1 MQIKKLKKNELY
13 YIQFQV
19 SLADKNFIGTNHL
32 HAYFNTNNNKYHK
45 INNKT
50 DSLIISDTSNWT
62 SIKSF
67 FYSSGNE
74 EFLYIGNLEKKD
86 SIKFS
91 CNWNRKL
98 KYSYY
103 YLDNVYLIEVNKNLC
118 SKLNKNDSI
127 MVLNKKLSFNLS
139 NTSFFYNLDTISIKA
154 ENTIFED
161 LAYFLKE
168 NPFIEAKINLQLNT
182 NFDGYKK
189 KISTILQNIDDE
201 RITYMFNNNPNL
213 INNNLVIII
222 INNFDNYLFNR
233 IFKN

>member
-1 MQIKKLKKNELY
+1 
-13 YIQFQV
+13 
-19 SLADKNFIGTNHL
+19 
-32 HAYFNTNNNKYHK
+32 
-45 INNKT
+45 
-50 DSLIISDTSNWT
+50 
-62 SIKSF
+62 
-67 FYSSGNE
+67 
-74 EFLYIGNLEKKD
+74 
-86 SIKFS
+86 
-91 CNWNRKL
+91 
-98 KYSYY
+98 
-103 YLDNVYLIEVNKNLC
+103 
-118 SKLNKNDSI
+118 